1 VNRPETTINRF
12 RQRGALSVITP
23 LLLLIVIILTV
34 MALDGARLYSLRS
47 EMQAQVNVAAQ
58 AAAGETQTCGGQAP
72 SSAVVQQRAQA
83 AAAAQG
89 FQGDAAAL
97 QVQLGVIEDG
107 DNDGVVAFAPVSFIE
122 ESNAVLVSYTRTEP
136 ISMLLPQ
143 SVFGGIDISVNAA
156 VRKEVEATISAAGGT
171 AGVGGDAT
179 LLGTLLGVVL
189 NQPGF
194 GLDPT
199 DLNSLEN
206 ATVQLGDLLS
216 AAGVDDLVE
225 LLPLEASA
233 LAAALSDVGGIAAPV
248 ADMLDDL
255 VTAEGI
261 ETIKVAD
268 IISVAENASVPD
280 SSEFPVY
287 DLVISLVL
295 NLAEQQQAGEGGV
308 LSLPL
313 NINNLSIPLIAN
325 ITAVDLGLNV
335 GEPPTV
341 AVGPARQNADG
352 EWVTSFYAPDLT
364 LQLSADVELLPINI
378 GGLLSFSLADLTIP
392 LAVNAGGGRGQLVS
406 ADCARGTA
414 NTVEFGVNLEREVAR
429 IVTGTLTSDGELQP
443 EPLEATV
450 GRLTLLSGLLPP
462 IEGILY
468 LNAEVDG
475 LAPGVEETVFMDPRY
490 DLYCDPV
497 DGCDQLRYS
506 DLGDGLSGLD
516 LDVEVNEASLLK
528 SSFGLINLT
537 PLLKPILDP
546 VLALLDDVILSLAQ
560 AVINPLL
567 RTLGVGLGGISVNIS
582 AANQDGIQLI
592 ENITVEPLGQ

>member
-1 VNRPETTINRF
+1 MNRPETAINRF

-23 LLLLIVIILTV
+23 LLLLFVIILTV

-58 AAAGETQTCGGQAP
+58 AAAGEAQTCGGQAP
-72 SSAVVQQRAQA
+72 SSAVVQQRALA

-97 QVQLGVIEDG
+97 QVQLGVIEDS
-107 DNDGVVAFAPVSFIE
+107 DNDGVVAFSPVSLIE
-122 ESNAVLVSYTRTEP
+122 ESNAVLVSHTRTEP

-171 AGVGGDAT
+171 AGIGGDAT
-179 LLGTLLGVVL
+179 LLGSLLGVVL

-225 LLPLEASA
+225 LLPLEAST
-233 LAAALSDVGGIAAPV
+233 LAAALRDVGGTAAPV

-255 VTAEGI
+255 VTAQGI

-287 DLVISLVL
+287 GLVISLVL

-364 LQLSADVELLPINI
+364 LQLSTDVELLPINI

-392 LAVNAGGGRGQLVS
+392 LAVNAGGGAGQLVS

-462 IEGILY
+462 IDGILY

-475 LAPGVEETVFMDPRY
+475 LVPGVEETVFMDPRY

-506 DLGDGLSGLD
+506 DLCDGLSGLD

-546 VLALLDDVILSLAQ
+546 VLALLDDVISNLAQ

-582 AANQDGIQLI
+582 AANQEGVQLI
-592 ENITVEPLGQ
+592 ENIVVAPDQ